1 MPNLSEHLTKFL
13 DQKTF
18 AHLATVMADGSPQVS
33 PVWIDHADGYIRVNS
48 AKGRVK
54 DANMRRE
61 PNVAISMVDPDDPYS
76 FTSIK
81 GKVVEITEDGAE
93 AHIDALAY
101 KYLGVDTYPYR
112 QETETRV
119 TYKIEVQQIAGKN
132 VSSKLT

>member
-1 MPNLSEHLTKFL
+1 MPNLPEHLIKFL

-33 PVWIDHADGYIRVNS
+33 PVWIDHADGYIQVNS

-54 DANMRRE
+54 DVNMRRE
-61 PNVAISMVDPDDPYS
+61 PNVAISMVDPDDSYN

-81 GKVVEITEDGAE
+81 GKVVEITEDGADD
-93 AHIDALAY
+93 HIDALAF
-101 KYLGVDTYPYR
+101 KYMGVESYPFR
-112 QETETRV
+112 SETETRV

-132 VSSKLT
+132 VG